1 MNEEWMEVTELESSL
16 VDKLTSK
23 TKGVRQLLLKDP
35 ITNLTMCRIRNP
47 KMQIGGYTSQRAKCI
62 DLNKFMR
69 EVNVTPDFGFD
80 PEEPIVD
87 PEKKDPWSYM
97 CNIILPKSRQRCLW
111 LCIDDMNQIKRDY
124 TKILEQK

>member
-1 MNEEWMEVTELESSL
+1 MNEEWMEVTDLEPSL

-35 ITNLTMCRIRNP
+35 MTNLTMCRIRNP
-47 KMQIGGYTSQRAKCI
+47 KMQIGGFTKQGKRCI

-80 PEEPIVD
+80 VEEPIVD

-97 CNIILPKSRQRCLW
+97 CNLILPKSRQRCLW

-124 TKILEQK
+124 TKILE